1 MWIVSVT
8 RYNPQ
13 NPKQP
18 KLLMQSYYRL
28 RLISM
33 KGCHLLLSNKLF
45 STCRTYH
52 TPHKNTQKSV
62 LMVEVEGVAPSSS
75 IPIAFIV
82 NKQFYVCV
90 PGLFRS
96 KLLYIIQVSLPVGDV
111 IADTVSVL
119 SLFTKYVTK

>member
-1 MWIVSVT
+1 
-8 RYNPQ
+8 
-13 NPKQP
+13 
-18 KLLMQSYYRL
+18 
-28 RLISM
+28 
-33 KGCHLLLSNKLF
+33 
-45 STCRTYH
+45 
-52 TPHKNTQKSV
+52 
-62 LMVEVEGVAPSSS
+62 MVEVEGVAPSSS

-119 SLFTKYVTK
+119 SLFIKYVTK